1 MSLISRLVEEFRR
14 RLAEPEQR
22 TAVRE
27 TDPWLFV
34 EINSNEHRARNW
46 SAGGAC
52 IQGCA
57 EDLSIGQIVSGRLRW
72 HKREAGHDFTAEVM
86 RINPGG
92 EIALRWLAL
101 NDATLARM
109 EPPEG

>member
-1 MSLISRLVEEFRR
+1 MSLISRLVEELRR

-22 TAVRE
+22 TATRE
-27 TDPWLFV
+27 SDPWLFV
-34 EINSNEHRARNW
+34 DINAHEHRARNW

-57 EDLSIGQIVSGRLRW
+57 EDLAIGQIISGSLRW
-72 HKREAGHDFTAEVM
+72 HKREAGLPFTAEVM
-86 RINPGG
+86 RIDPGG

-101 NDATLARM
+101 NDATLSEM
-109 EPPEG
+109 EPHEG